1 MNTTNVRYSLRSLT
15 GLVRIANYM
24 ETEYNCAGLCQP
36 LGNYVFSNRLS
47 ESFLAPYKNKSL
59 P

>member
-36 LGNYVFSNRLS
+36 LGNYVFSNRLPD
-47 ESFLAPYKNKSL
+47 SFLA
-59 P
+59 